1 MKKILKYGFGC
12 LMFAT
17 LSPTMISCTDDDIS
31 SNVTEVIYP
40 TYVSLEVP
48 AELQGYIYT
57 DATGT
62 KVLPMLKGNTAA
74 LQYSMSDD
82 ATYRDIAWESSN
94 TNVATI
100 DDSGLVTAI
109 SGAET
114 GYSIITVH
122 PAVYFSGSGIA
133 GTLKVLVAD
142 ELVPASSVTINYEE
156 RDEYYEGDILQL
168 KFVLSPE
175 TSTYKTVKWSTSDN
189 EIATVDLDGK
199 VSFLKRGEVT
209 ITATSMDG
217 RVSDSITFNVLSGTA
232 PSSISFI
239 NMEALQHLAYGQKIN
254 LKEHV
259 KMEPEYATF
268 SMIDWSDADGLI
280 SVDGNGIMTI
290 KYTGTTAVMKM
301 IGHTI
306 ELVASDRNGNKL
318 GATEVTTDGGH
329 LLHNFSDGLAPFAM
343 SWRDGTTYGQ
353 HDKYVHFDVSTSGRQ
368 DITLA
373 STNGVGGYY
382 LSTAKYKYFA
392 MKMRR
397 PYYYDEENGYSSC
410 KPGTPDGWRYNKLAL
425 NITPTTV
432 ANLGHQNFSKELDM
446 SGSTPS
452 LVDVKWDGQPKV
464 YVYELNHATL
474 LGGTDSA
481 TGLVDIKNLDI
492 IVADLTGVSEKTY
505 DIYWIGTF
513 DSLEA
518 IKEYYDANEE

>member
-1 MKKILKYGFGC
+1 MKKILRYG
-12 LMFAT
+12 LVYLLVVT
-17 LSPTMISCTDDDIS
+17 ILPIISSCGDDDIS
-31 SNVTEVIYP
+31 SDVTEIVYP

-48 AELQGYIYT
+48 DDLQEYIYT
-57 DATGT
+57 DATGAKT
-62 KVLPMLKGNTAA
+62 LPMLKGNTAT
-74 LQYSMSDD
+74 LEYSMSDD
-82 ATYRDIAWESSN
+82 ATYRDIVWESSN
-94 TNVATI
+94 ADVATV
-100 DDSGLVTAI
+100 DENGFVTAV
-109 SGAET
+109 SGAGT

-122 PAVYFSGSGIA
+122 PAVFFSGSGIA
-133 GTLKVLVAD
+133 GTLKVLVSD
-142 ELVPASSVTINYEE
+142 ELVPVSSVTINYEE
-156 RDEYYEGDILQL
+156 RDEYYEGDVLQL
-168 KFVLSPE
+168 NFALLPA
-175 TSTYKTVKWSTSDN
+175 TSTYKTVKWSTSDS
-189 EIATVDLDGK
+189 ETATVDLNGK
-199 VSFLKRGEVT
+199 VSFLKYGDVT

-217 RVSDSITFNVLSGTA
+217 SVSDSKTFNVLSGTA
-232 PSSISFI
+232 PSSVSFI
-239 NMEALQHLAYGQKIN
+239 NTEDLQHLAYGQKIN
-254 LKEHV
+254 LKKYV

-268 SMIDWSDADGLI
+268 SMIEWSDTDGLI
-280 SVDGNGIMTI
+280 SVDGNGVMTV

-301 IGHTI
+301 TGHTI

-318 GATEVTTDGGH
+318 GTAEVTTDGGR
-329 LLHNFSDGLAPFAM
+329 LLYNFGDGLAPFVM
-343 SWRDGTTYGQ
+343 QWQNGTTYHQ
-353 HDKYVHFDVSTSGRQ
+353 YDKYIHFDLSASGRQ
-368 DITLA
+368 DIALA

-397 PYYYDEENGYSSC
+397 PYYYDEENDYSSC

-474 LGGTDSA
+474 LEGTDAA
-481 TGLVDIKNLDI
+481 TGLVDLKNLDI
-492 IVADLTGVSEKTY
+492 VVADLTGVSEQTY